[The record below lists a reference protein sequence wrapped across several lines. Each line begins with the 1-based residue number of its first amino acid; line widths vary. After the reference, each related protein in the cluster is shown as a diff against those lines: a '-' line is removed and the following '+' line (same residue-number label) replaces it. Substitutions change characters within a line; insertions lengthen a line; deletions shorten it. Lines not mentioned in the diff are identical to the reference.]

1 MDLKKQQTI
10 DPITRQTDKQS
21 DIPEYSPMDPPDAYA
36 PPSIEEV
43 TYEEMP
49 KFLQGLMDEHE
60 SIRIALE
67 SFEDIL
73 AQLREKGLT
82 PDKSIDEGLR
92 VFFNQLDDETVS
104 HHQKEEK
111 ILFPLL
117 HQRLIEKGEHSTGG
131 ETLITAV
138 DMMEDDHIKLM
149 QIAAVTFNYLGLAA
163 RLPDMRSRAIVLDAA
178 LEQGKALVELL
189 RLHMFREDTVVFPLA
204 VKHLSASELNEMG

>member
-1 MDLKKQQTI
+1 
-10 DPITRQTDKQS
+10 
-21 DIPEYSPMDPPDAYA
+21 MDPPDAYA